1 MEQYRGER
9 DQKSSKKEDIAKKFW
24 VTPDEQYP
32 DVDERFRYW
41 SKGTSREGEELQHRW
56 EIRQSLA
63 GKQPSV
69 EELSEAREERTVK
82 PGAKIVFE
90 RLRRV
95 REFIN
100 LIKPRQPK

>member
-1 MEQYRGER
+1 MEKDSGGRNKELGQ
-9 DQKSSKKEDIAKKFW
+9 KEDIKEKFW
-24 VTPDEQYP
+24 ATPDEQYP

-41 SKGTSREGEELQHRW
+41 SKGTSREGEELQRRW

-69 EELSEAREERTVK
+69 EELSEARERTVK
-82 PGAKIVFE
+82 PGANIVFE
-90 RLRRV
+90 RLRRIGEIV
-95 REFIN
+95 H